1 MIYNPN
7 HHRVCALQE
16 KKTVHVLYPAIH
28 VVNVFHLI
36 FQYEKL
42 TLLIQFISVK
52 ISNLYIDWKSKDLN
66 EVKACAQYFS
76 EVPFYH
82 IRLFSVLFIN

>member
-36 FQYEKL
+36 FKYEKL
-42 TLLIQFISVK
+42 TLLIQFISV
-52 ISNLYIDWKSKDLN
+52 
-66 EVKACAQYFS
+66 
-76 EVPFYH
+76 
-82 IRLFSVLFIN
+82 